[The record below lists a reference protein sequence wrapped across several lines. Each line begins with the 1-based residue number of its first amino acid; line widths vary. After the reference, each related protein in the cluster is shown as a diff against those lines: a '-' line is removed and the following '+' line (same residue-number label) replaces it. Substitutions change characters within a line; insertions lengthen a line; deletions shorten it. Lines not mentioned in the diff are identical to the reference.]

1 MTFPAV
7 TAPYG
12 LQPINRIDGMPY
24 AGAIRQI
31 PVAAGF
37 GTAIFNGDTV
47 VINSDGVLV
56 KSTTT
61 DSGNIVGVCVGG
73 QYVNSSGQ
81 TVQGQFIPALAST
94 STNLALAYVVDD
106 PMALFKVA
114 VVTSGTTM
122 GTAGRTV
129 VGSNLPLVLN
139 AGNTTTDSGNIV
151 GVCLGGQYVNSSGQT
166 IQGQFIPALASTSTN
181 LALAY
186 VVDDPMALFKV
197 AVVTSGTT
205 MGTAGRTVV
214 GSNLPLVLNA
224 GSTTTGNSAFA
235 VTLTG
240 AGTTATIPIRVID
253 VVPETATAADTYT
266 ELLVKIN
273 THQYNDTTGV

>member
-1 MTFPAV
+1 MAFPTV
-7 TAPYG
+7 SAPYG
-12 LQPINRIDGMPY
+12 LEPINSLDGKPY

-47 VINSDGVLV
+47 QINSDGYLI
-56 KSTTT
+56 KSTSTNAGT
-61 DSGNIVGVCVGG
+61 IVGVCLGG

-81 TVQGQFIPALAST
+81 TVQAQYIPASIST
-94 STNLALAYVVDD
+94 TTNYAYAYVVDD
-106 PMALFKVA
+106 QQALFKVA

-122 GTAGRTV
+122 GTASRAD
-129 VGSNLPLVLN
+129 VGSN
-139 AGNTTTDSGNIV
+139 
-151 GVCLGGQYVNSSGQT
+151 
-166 IQGQFIPALASTSTN
+166 
-181 LALAY
+181 
-186 VVDDPMALFKV
+186 V
-197 AVVTSGTT
+197 A
-205 MGTAGRTVV
+205 
-214 GSNLPLVLNA
+214 LVLNA

-253 VVPETATAADTYT
+253 VVEQTATAAGVYC

-273 THQYNDTTGV
+273 AHQYNNTTGV

>member
-1 MTFPAV
+1 MTYPAV

-31 PVAAGF
+31 PVATGF
-37 GTAIFNGDTV
+37 GTAIFDGDTV
-47 VINSDGVLV
+47 LINSDGVLV

-94 STNLALAYVVDD
+94 STNPALAYVVDD

-139 AGNTTTDSGNIV
+139 PGNT
-151 GVCLGGQYVNSSGQT
+151 
-166 IQGQFIPALASTSTN
+166 A
-181 LALAY
+181 
-186 VVDDPMALFKV
+186 
-197 AVVTSGTT
+197 
-205 MGTAGRTVV
+205 
-214 GSNLPLVLNA
+214 
-224 GSTTTGNSAFA
+224 TGNSAFA

-240 AGTTATIPIRVID
+240 AGVTATIPVRVID
-253 VVPETATAADTYT
+253 VVPETATGADAFR

-273 THQYNDTTGV
+273 THQYNNTTGV

>member
-1 MTFPAV
+1 MAYPTV
-7 TAPYG
+7 SAPYG
-12 LQPINRIDGMPY
+12 LQAINRIDGMPY

-37 GTAIFNGDTV
+37 GTAIFDGDTV
-47 VINSDGVLV
+47 VINSDGYLV

-61 DSGNIVGVCVGG
+61 DSGNIVGVC
-73 QYVNSSGQ
+73 
-81 TVQGQFIPALAST
+81 
-94 STNLALAYVVDD
+94 
-106 PMALFKVA
+106 M
-114 VVTSGTTM
+114 
-122 GTAGRTV
+122 
-129 VGSNLPLVLN
+129 
-139 AGNTTTDSGNIV
+139 
-151 GVCLGGQYVNSSGQT
+151 GGQYVNSSGQT

-214 GSNLPLVLNA
+214 GTNLALVLNA
-224 GSTTTGNSAFA
+224 GNTTTGNSAFA

-240 AGTTATIPIRVID
+240 AGTTATLPIRVID

-273 THQYNDTTGV
+273 THQYNNTTGV

>member
-1 MTFPAV
+1 MAYPTV
-7 TAPYG
+7 SAPYG
-12 LQPINRIDGMPY
+12 LKPVNRIDGMPY

-47 VINSDGVLV
+47 QIDSTGYLVL
-56 KSTTT
+56 STTT
-61 DSGNIVGVCVGG
+61 NSGAVVGVCLGG

-81 TVQGQFIPALAST
+81 TVQGQYLPALIST
-94 STNLALAYVVDD
+94 STNLAYAYVVDD

-114 VVTSGTTM
+114 VVSSGTTM
-122 GTAGRTV
+122 SSAGRTV
-129 VGSNLPLVLN
+129 VGTNLALVLN
-139 AGNTTTDSGNIV
+139 AGT
-151 GVCLGGQYVNSSGQT
+151 
-166 IQGQFIPALASTSTN
+166 
-181 LALAY
+181 
-186 VVDDPMALFKV
+186 
-197 AVVTSGTT
+197 
-205 MGTAGRTVV
+205 
-214 GSNLPLVLNA
+214 
-224 GSTTTGNSAFA
+224 TTTGDSAYA

-273 THQYNDTTGV
+273 THQYNNTTGV

>member
-1 MTFPAV
+1 MAYPTV
-7 TAPYG
+7 SAPFG
-12 LQPINRIDGMPY
+12 LQPVNRIDGMPY

-37 GTAIFNGDTV
+37 GTAIFDGDTV
-47 VINSDGVLV
+47 VINSDGFLV

-61 DSGNIVGVCVGG
+61 NSGDIVGVCVGG
-73 QYVNSSGQ
+73 QYVNSSNQ

-94 STNLALAYVVDD
+94 ASNLALAYVVDD

-129 VGSNLPLVLN
+129 VGSNLALVLN
-139 AGNTTTDSGNIV
+139 AGN
-151 GVCLGGQYVNSSGQT
+151 
-166 IQGQFIPALASTSTN
+166 
-181 LALAY
+181 
-186 VVDDPMALFKV
+186 
-197 AVVTSGTT
+197 
-205 MGTAGRTVV
+205 
-214 GSNLPLVLNA
+214 
-224 GSTTTGNSAFA
+224 TTTGNSAFA

-253 VVPETATAADTYT
+253 VVPETATAANTFT

-273 THQYNDTTGV
+273 THQYNNTTGV

>member
-1 MTFPAV
+1 MAYPTV

-12 LQPINRIDGMPY
+12 LQPVNRIDGMPY
-24 AGAIRQI
+24 AGALRQI

-47 VINSDGVLV
+47 VINSDGYLV

-61 DSGNIVGVCVGG
+61 NSGNIVGVVTGG
-73 QYVNSSGQ
+73 QYVNSMGQ
-81 TVQGQFIPALAST
+81 TVQGQYIPALAST
-94 STNLALAYVVDD
+94 AANLAYAYVVDD

-139 AGNTTTDSGNIV
+139 AGNTN
-151 GVCLGGQYVNSSGQT
+151 
-166 IQGQFIPALASTSTN
+166 
-181 LALAY
+181 
-186 VVDDPMALFKV
+186 
-197 AVVTSGTT
+197 
-205 MGTAGRTVV
+205 
-214 GSNLPLVLNA
+214 
-224 GSTTTGNSAFA
+224 TGNSGFA

-253 VVPETATAADTYT
+253 VVPETATAADTYR

-273 THQYNDTTGV
+273 THQYNNTTGV

>member
-1 MTFPAV
+1 MAYPTV
-7 TAPYG
+7 DKPYG

-47 VINSDGVLV
+47 VINSDGFLV

-61 DSGNIVGVCVGG
+61 DSGNIVGVCMGG

-81 TVQGQFIPALAST
+81 TIQGQFIPALAST
-94 STNLALAYVVDD
+94 SGNPALAYVVDD

-139 AGNTTTDSGNIV
+139 AGNTTT
-151 GVCLGGQYVNSSGQT
+151 
-166 IQGQFIPALASTSTN
+166 
-181 LALAY
+181 
-186 VVDDPMALFKV
+186 
-197 AVVTSGTT
+197 
-205 MGTAGRTVV
+205 
-214 GSNLPLVLNA
+214 
-224 GSTTTGNSAFA
+224 GNSAFA

-240 AGTTATIPIRVID
+240 AGTTATIPVRVID
-253 VVPETATAADTYT
+253 VVPETATAANAFT

-273 THQYNDTTGV
+273 THQYNNTTGV

>member
-1 MTFPAV
+1 MAYPTV
-7 TAPYG
+7 SAPYG
-12 LQPINRIDGMPY
+12 LDPINRIDGMAY

-47 VINSDGVLV
+47 VINSDGYLV

-61 DSGNIVGVCVGG
+61 NTGDIVGVCLGG
-73 QYVNSSGQ
+73 QYVNSSSQ
-81 TVQGQFIPALAST
+81 TVQGQYIPALAST

-139 AGNTTTDSGNIV
+139 AGNTN
-151 GVCLGGQYVNSSGQT
+151 
-166 IQGQFIPALASTSTN
+166 
-181 LALAY
+181 
-186 VVDDPMALFKV
+186 
-197 AVVTSGTT
+197 
-205 MGTAGRTVV
+205 
-214 GSNLPLVLNA
+214 
-224 GSTTTGNSAFA
+224 TGNSAFA

-240 AGTTATIPIRVID
+240 AGTTATIPVRVID

-273 THQYNDTTGV
+273 THQYNNTTGV

>member
-1 MTFPAV
+1 MAYPTV
-7 TAPYG
+7 SAPYG

-37 GTAIFNGDTV
+37 GTAIFDGDTV
-47 VINSDGVLV
+47 VINSDGFLV

-61 DSGNIVGVCVGG
+61 DSGNIVGVCMGG

-81 TVQGQFIPALAST
+81 TIQGQFIPALAST
-94 STNLALAYVVDD
+94 ASNLAYAYVVDD

-139 AGNTTTDSGNIV
+139 
-151 GVCLGGQYVNSSGQT
+151 
-166 IQGQFIPALASTSTN
+166 P
-181 LALAY
+181 
-186 VVDDPMALFKV
+186 
-197 AVVTSGTT
+197 
-205 MGTAGRTVV
+205 
-214 GSNLPLVLNA
+214 

-240 AGTTATIPIRVID
+240 AGVTATIPIRVID
-253 VVPETATAADTYT
+253 VVPETATGADAYR

-273 THQYNDTTGV
+273 THQYNNTTGV

>member
-1 MTFPAV
+1 MAYPTV
-7 TAPYG
+7 SAPFG

-37 GTAIFNGDTV
+37 GTAIFDGDTV
-47 VINSDGVLV
+47 VINSDGYLV

-73 QYVNSSGQ
+73 QYVNSSNQ

-129 VGSNLPLVLN
+129 VGSNLALVLN
-139 AGNTTTDSGNIV
+139 AGN
-151 GVCLGGQYVNSSGQT
+151 
-166 IQGQFIPALASTSTN
+166 
-181 LALAY
+181 
-186 VVDDPMALFKV
+186 
-197 AVVTSGTT
+197 
-205 MGTAGRTVV
+205 
-214 GSNLPLVLNA
+214 
-224 GSTTTGNSAFA
+224 TTTGNSAFA

-253 VVPETATAADTYT
+253 VVPETATAADTFT

-273 THQYNDTTGV
+273 THQYNNTTGV

>member
-1 MTFPAV
+1 MAYPTV
-7 TAPYG
+7 SAPFG

-37 GTAIFNGDTV
+37 GTAIFDGDTV
-47 VINSDGVLV
+47 VINSDGYLV

-61 DSGNIVGVCVGG
+61 NSGDIVGVCMGG

-94 STNLALAYVVDD
+94 ATNLALAYVVDD

-129 VGSNLPLVLN
+129 VGTNLALVLN
-139 AGNTTTDSGNIV
+139 AGN
-151 GVCLGGQYVNSSGQT
+151 
-166 IQGQFIPALASTSTN
+166 
-181 LALAY
+181 
-186 VVDDPMALFKV
+186 
-197 AVVTSGTT
+197 
-205 MGTAGRTVV
+205 
-214 GSNLPLVLNA
+214 
-224 GSTTTGNSAFA
+224 TTTGNSAFA

-253 VVPETATAADTYT
+253 VVPETATAADTFT

-273 THQYNDTTGV
+273 THQYNNTTGV

>member
-1 MTFPAV
+1 MAYPTV
-7 TAPYG
+7 SAPFG

-37 GTAIFNGDTV
+37 GTAIFDGDTV
-47 VINSDGVLV
+47 VINSDGFLV

-61 DSGNIVGVCVGG
+61 NSGNIVGVCVGG
-73 QYVNSSGQ
+73 QFVNSSGQ

-94 STNLALAYVVDD
+94 ATNLALAYVVDD

-129 VGSNLPLVLN
+129 VGSNLALVLN
-139 AGNTTTDSGNIV
+139 AGN
-151 GVCLGGQYVNSSGQT
+151 
-166 IQGQFIPALASTSTN
+166 
-181 LALAY
+181 
-186 VVDDPMALFKV
+186 
-197 AVVTSGTT
+197 
-205 MGTAGRTVV
+205 
-214 GSNLPLVLNA
+214 
-224 GSTTTGNSAFA
+224 TTTGNSAFA
-235 VTLTG
+235 VTLTD

-253 VVPETATAADTYT
+253 VVPETATAANTFT

-273 THQYNDTTGV
+273 THQYNNTTGV